1 MAVWNV
7 IQKQFSAVTIGINF
21 QTDTIG
27 WTSHTDGSSLPQIV
41 KTHDGGATW
50 NQVQNVT
57 GVSAMPLSVAAHKTG
72 STNVGVTG
80 PLESSLWSL
89 DGERFVESIGA
100 PFASQD
106 IKNEG
111 GHFMIA
117 GGNGPCIGTLAGARY
132 KCKKIPL
139 KNKGSGRYASRPNGG
154 DIIYFAAGQ
163 WPSDSTERVVK
174 VGEEQHVKIS
184 RNIRIVDG
192 KKMIHVEDTNDDPV
206 NDYTAELWKST
217 DAGETWTN
225 LMSDEGNFYFNDIHC
240 ADETHC
246 VAVAEGFGESGGE
259 TGAHIYMTSDGE
271 TFNRVHTQNET
282 GKESLMTARMI
293 SQTEYLAGGSTQQGG
308 MFAPALI
315 LRSKDGGA
323 THVNEGASVMG
334 NSLTSIDCLS
344 ADHCYATALSALQI
358 CNILELGG
366 NAPPAPAPTPTPTP
380 GATHYEKPP
389 CQDDEA
395 QASVTDT
402 DGAVCA
408 PVCDASGNCP
418 TDVPDGVTAQPTC
431 ALNDPSGNKYCAL
444 LCQSDDEC
452 GGAECAHPQ
461 AGAPGICVYPSTSN
475 SDKHFTFLS
484 DVVTV

>member
-1 MAVWNV
+1 
-7 IQKQFSAVTIGINF
+7 
-21 QTDTIG
+21 
-27 WTSHTDGSSLPQIV
+27 
-41 KTHDGGATW
+41 
-50 NQVQNVT
+50 
-57 GVSAMPLSVAAHKTG
+57 
-72 STNVGVTG
+72 
-80 PLESSLWSL
+80 
-89 DGERFVESIGA
+89 
-100 PFASQD
+100 
-106 IKNEG
+106 
-111 GHFMIA
+111 
-117 GGNGPCIGTLAGARY
+117 
-132 KCKKIPL
+132 
-139 KNKGSGRYASRPNGG
+139 
-154 DIIYFAAGQ
+154 
-163 WPSDSTERVVK
+163 
-174 VGEEQHVKIS
+174 
-184 RNIRIVDG
+184 
-192 KKMIHVEDTNDDPV
+192 
-206 NDYTAELWKST
+206 
-217 DAGETWTN
+217 

-246 VAVAEGFGESGGE
+246 VAVAEGFGETGGE
-259 TGAHIYMTSDGE
+259 TGAHVYMTSDGE
-271 TFNRVHTQNET
+271 TFNRVHTESVT

-315 LRSKDGGA
+315 LRSKDAGA

-366 NAPPAPAPTPTPTP
+366 NTPPAPPPAPTPA
-380 GATHYEKPP
+380 GAGHYEKPP

-408 PVCDASGNCP
+408 PTCDASGNCP

-431 ALNDPSGNKYCAL
+431 ALTDSSSGNKYCAL

-461 AGAPGICVYPSTSN
+461 AGAPGICVYPSTGN
-475 SDKHFTFLS
+475 SDKHLTFLS

>member
-1 MAVWNV
+1 MGQNETGKESLMTARMISQTEYLAGGSTQQGGMFAPALILRSKDGGATHVSEGASVMGNSLTS
-7 IQKQFSAVTIGINF
+7 IDCLSADHCYATAL
-21 QTDTIG
+21 
-27 WTSHTDGSSLPQIV
+27 SALQICNILAL
-41 KTHDGGATW
+41 GGATW

-117 GGNGPCIGTLAGARY
+117 GGNGPCIG
-132 KCKKIPL
+132 
-139 KNKGSGRYASRPNGG
+139 PNGG
-154 DIIYFAAGQ
+154 DVIYFAAGQ

-315 LRSKDGGA
+315 LRSKDAGA
-323 THVNEGASVMG
+323 THVNEGASGMG
-334 NSLTSIDCLS
+334 NSLTSMDCLS

-366 NAPPAPAPTPTPTP
+366 NTPPAPPPA
-380 GATHYEKPP
+380 GAGHYEKPP

-402 DGAVCA
+402 DGAV
-408 PVCDASGNCP
+408 
-418 TDVPDGVTAQPTC
+418 
-431 ALNDPSGNKYCAL
+431 
-444 LCQSDDEC
+444 
-452 GGAECAHPQ
+452 
-461 AGAPGICVYPSTSN
+461 
-475 SDKHFTFLS
+475 
-484 DVVTV
+484 

>member
-1 MAVWNV
+1 M
-7 IQKQFSAVTIGINF
+7 G
-21 QTDTIG
+21 
-27 WTSHTDGSSLPQIV
+27 
-41 KTHDGGATW
+41 
-50 NQVQNVT
+50 VQNVT

-117 GGNGPCIGTLAGARY
+117 GGNGPCIGTLGGARY

-154 DIIYFAAGQ
+154 GVIYFAAGQ

-174 VGEEQHVKIS
+174 VGKEQHVKIS

-192 KKMIHVEDTNDDPV
+192 KKMIHVEVTNDDPV

-259 TGAHIYMTSDGE
+259 TGAHIY
-271 TFNRVHTQNET
+271 
-282 GKESLMTARMI
+282 MI

-461 AGAPGICVYPSTSN
+461 AGAPGICVYPSTGN